1 MKKVPASVL
10 AAPSIAA
17 DVSVFVVSTTT
28 ADVSVSE
35 LPIPTS
41 GSVGVSTEDSTT
53 VAFTFGVSHATP
65 SSLRRHRK
73 QTAKK
78 RVTPIVDVADVDLI
92 KFDSASESDGDP
104 SPYAPYAGW
113 EMVPTL
119 FGSIHAYYDM
129 EEHTKHF
136 TSLCELLHMV
146 EKNDLRKLLGDVD
159 KFYQRQEP
167 ETFGLIFWRL
177 YPHAHVHVLETVDG
191 RVIYMFVD
199 VSHPLSEATLERIL
213 RHGLE
218 VPKLLVGGD
227 LTMAEQ
233 LVTQNW
239 MVITFH
245 VPFWNEKW
253 LVQGGTALELASPEQ
268 TTTSKDVSNPF
279 MVVMVCQ
286 KPLGYFSSP
295 MIHVLRAGLVINP
308 PGCCHDSTKGLAS
321 PRMDVKSAFLYKRIE
336 EEVYVFQPLR
346 FEDPDHP
353 GKVSQKKDRPD
364 LIYQEQ
370 KGDILLVQVYV
381 DDIIFGSTKKELC
394 TKFERLIK
402 DKFQMSSMREL
413 TFFIEKTLVKDADG
427 DNIDVHLYRS
437 IIGSLMYLT
446 ASRPE
451 IIYLKG
457 HPKLGLWY
465 PRDSSF
471 ELVAYT
477 DSDYVRASLDRK
489 LTIRDC
495 QFLGSRLISWQC
507 KKQTVVATS
516 TTETEYVAAASCYGE
531 VKQSSMVEFGEMI
544 HYNLTTGL
552 KRDVCFTTAKLLKME
567 LE

>member
-1 MKKVPASVL
+1 KHQSASVYNHGWTMKKVPASVL

-167 ETFGLIFWRL
+167 ETFGMMAYSQLAFISSRSCSCVGDCGW
-177 YPHAHVHVLETVDG
+177 T
-191 RVIYMFVD
+191 
-199 VSHPLSEATLERIL
+199 SHL
-213 RHGLE
+213 H
-218 VPKLLVGGD
+218 
-227 LTMAEQ
+227 
-233 LVTQNW
+233 VTQNW

-253 LVQGGTALELASPEQ
+253 LVQGGTA
-268 TTTSKDVSNPF
+268 
-279 MVVMVCQ
+279 
-286 KPLGYFSSP
+286 LGYFSSP

-552 KRDVCFTTAKLLKME
+552 
-567 LE
+567 